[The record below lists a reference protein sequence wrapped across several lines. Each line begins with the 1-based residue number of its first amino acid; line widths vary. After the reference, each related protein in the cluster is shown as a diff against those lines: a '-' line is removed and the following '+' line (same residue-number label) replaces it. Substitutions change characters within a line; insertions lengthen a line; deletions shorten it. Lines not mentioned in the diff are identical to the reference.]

1 MYLNSLKIQ
10 NVNNFN
16 FRKTAA
22 KKQKFFILL
31 EDRYFVKGGPIDMNV
46 CVPWETSVGFLKL
59 QSNNFSQTIAKV
71 IPILMSK
78 MPQSS
83 ASF

>member
-10 NVNNFN
+10 KVNNFN

-46 CVPWETSVGFLKL
+46 CVP
-59 QSNNFSQTIAKV
+59 
-71 IPILMSK
+71 
-78 MPQSS
+78 
-83 ASF
+83 